1 MGMITKPRILV
12 VDDEQAVRD
21 LCREFLEL
29 QNYEVD
35 EARNGNDA
43 LELMKQTS
51 YSLILSD
58 VMMPDINGLELAST
72 VRKRYPDTLV
82 ILITGHATIDL
93 AKDAI
98 QRGAFDFV
106 TKPFKIS
113 ELKSMVERA
122 IKLRNKQLSVLP
134 SQELKDLYDLTVNLN
149 ISDQSLS
156 TYLDSLA
163 ASIMKTFRGDASRV
177 YLTDEPG
184 GFTFSLASSSGEE
197 NLLPE
202 NEWEGEV
209 LAALGVEGGVLNGK
223 DEKGSLNDD
232 SSVSSLMAVAVPS
245 QEGNLGCCVV
255 VRASSPVEFTSRDLK
270 LMGLFTAQAGN
281 QLINYRMASNL
292 KRQADNLK
300 RVNILAGEFSSSLET
315 TKVLSSISK
324 GLQSMVNFDLFGV
337 YLRGKDM
344 TPLSYMLVRSDLPD
358 EALQGDFREILE
370 EKLNSYEVN
379 QFLES
384 NIRDSFASLAA
395 ADWNARPKVELLDLG
410 ALGSLQGMVVLGG
423 WCGNMSHIRTSSHIP
438 ILLRHAAAALSN
450 AYLFETNERNYI
462 QTISALAGAVDAK
475 DPYTH
480 NHSRNVAAYATCIAA
495 IMRLPSRDIS
505 LLNNAALLHDIGKIG
520 IPESILN
527 KAGPLTDEE
536 YYIINTHPELG
547 YNILRPVTA
556 FSSFIDAVRYHH
568 ERYDGT
574 GYPSGISG
582 LKIPLYARVL
592 AVADG
597 FDAMTSDRVY
607 RKALGLDYAK
617 KELSDN
623 LGSQFD
629 PEIGRNFLMALSSRT
644 PREMIG
650 EYLAKMSNQLS
661 FKNV

>member
-1 MGMITKPRILV
+1 MGMISKHRILV

-29 QNYEVD
+29 QNYSVD
-35 EARNGNDA
+35 EARNGHEA
-43 LELMKQTS
+43 LEQMNKTS

-122 IKLRNKQLSVLP
+122 LKIRSKQLSVLP
-134 SQELKDLYDLTVNLN
+134 SPELKDLYELTVNLN
-149 ISDQSLS
+149 ISAQSLK
-156 TYLDSLA
+156 TYLESLA
-163 ASIMKTFRGDASRV
+163 ASLMKTFRGDASRV
-177 YLTDEPG
+177 YLTNEPG
-184 GFTFSLASSSGEE
+184 GFLFTKAASAGDEGI
-197 NLLPE
+197 LPDKD
-202 NEWEGEV
+202 WDGEV
-209 LAALGVEGGVLNGK
+209 LAGLGVEGGVLDGSEDNG
-223 DEKGSLNDD
+223 SSRD
-232 SSVSSLMAVAVPS
+232 SSVSSLMAVPIPS

-255 VRASSPVEFTSRDLK
+255 VRAFTPVEFTSRDLK
-270 LMGLFTAQAGN
+270 LLGLFAAQAGN
-281 QLINYRMASNL
+281 QLINYRMTSDL
-292 KRQADNLK
+292 KQQADNLK
-300 RVNILAGEFSSSLET
+300 QVNILAGEFSSSLD
-315 TKVLSSISK
+315 TKSVLESISR
-324 GLQSMVNFDLFGV
+324 GLRSMVSFDLFGV

-358 EALQGDFREILE
+358 GVLQGEFRDILE
-370 EKLNSYEVN
+370 EKLNSYDVN

-384 NIRDSFASLAA
+384 NIRDSFASLAEA
-395 ADWNARPKVELLDLG
+395 HWKARPQVDLLDLG

-423 WCGNMSHIRTSSHIP
+423 WCGNMSHIGKSSHIP

-480 NHSRNVAAYATCIAA
+480 NHSRNVAAYATSIAA
-495 IMRLPSRDIS
+495 SMRLPSRDIA

-527 KAGPLTDEE
+527 KAGPLTEDE
-536 YYIINTHPELG
+536 YYVINKHPQLG

-574 GYPSGISG
+574 GYPSGLSG
-582 LKIPLYARVL
+582 LQIPLYARIM

-597 FDAMTSDRVY
+597 FDAMTSDRIY
-607 RKALGLDYAK
+607 RKALGLDYARR
-617 KELSDN
+617 ELSDN

-629 PEIGRNFLMALSSRT
+629 PVIGRTFLGVLDRKN
-644 PREMIG
+644 PKEMIG
-650 EYLAKMSNQLS
+650 EYLAKISNQLT